1 MVHEHQ
7 AAYYDAINTS
17 NVASDVA
24 PFVLFMLGCI
34 QQALVAVLEQN
45 APVNASVNAPVNLK
59 TPQAILQLLA
69 ENPALTRQQL
79 ADRLGEACRL
89 LAELSKSCRM
99 LGSKAGAQQRWP
111 LAGYERAGRVILSV
125 THQKDRSEERR

>member
-7 AAYYDAINTS
+7 AAYYEAINTS
-17 NVASDVA
+17 NVASDAA

-34 QQALVAVLEQN
+34 QQALVVVLEQNAPVN

-59 TPQAILQLLA
+59 TPQAIVQLLA

-79 ADRLGEACRL
+79 ADRLGKDLRTIGRAIKKL
-89 LAELSKSCRM
+89 QD
-99 LGSKAGAQQRWP
+99 AGQLQRQG
-111 LAGYERAGRVILSV
+111 AD
-125 THQKDRSEERR
+125 KDGHWQVMHGQARPATDKKD

>member
-1 MVHEHQ
+1 S
-7 AAYYDAINTS
+7 DA
-17 NVASDVA
+17 A

-45 APVNASVNAPVNLK
+45 APVNASVNAPVNAPVNLK

-79 ADRLGEACRL
+79 ADRLGKDLRTIGRAIKKL
-89 LAELSKSCRM
+89 QD
-99 LGSKAGAQQRWP
+99 AGALQRRGCDKD
-111 LAGYERAGRVILSV
+111 GYWQVMNGQAE
-125 THQKDRSEERR
+125 

>member
-1 MVHEHQ
+1 
-7 AAYYDAINTS
+7 YYDAINTS

-24 PFVLFMLGCI
+24 PFLLFMLGCI

-45 APVNASVNAPVNLK
+45 APVNAPVNLK

-79 ADRLGEACRL
+79 VDRLGEACRL

-125 THQKDRSEERR
+125 THQKD